1 MAARQ
6 ASRAFGA
13 IAVAALVALA
23 PAAVAQ
29 KLYKWTD
36 ENGKVHYTDK
46 APDPSRGGVQLDKQ
60 GRPVG
65 KIEPAPTPEQAR
77 AKAAEEER
85 RREAE
90 KEQEITARRDRALLA
105 SYTTEAEIDL
115 ARARAVGTVESQI
128 QSAQAYLAQLTK
140 RKTELDARKAKL
152 GDSPMPP
159 QLERESASVDAE
171 YAKNSDLVVQ
181 KQRELAAVTA
191 RYDGDK
197 QRWRELKAQQES
209 SAAAA
214 ANGNRAATPAAA
226 AQPTPTPTP
235 APAPAKK

>member
-85 RREAE
+85 RREAA

-197 QRWRELKAQQES
+197 QRWRELKAQQDS
-209 SAAAA
+209 NAAAA
-214 ANGNRAATPAAA
+214 ASGNRVASPAPAA
-226 AQPTPTPTP
+226 PPS
-235 APAPAKK
+235 APAKK